1 MVGNDKFLTRRTLC
15 CLYDNSVTSL
25 NLLEAG
31 LQQGNDGMAPPR
43 GAGNMT
49 AVNCGVR

>member
-25 NLLEAG
+25 NLLETG
-31 LQQGNDGMAPPR
+31 LQQGNDGRTLPCR
-43 GAGNMT
+43 VGKTT
-49 AVNCGVR
+49 AVNCARG